1 MSWSFHIKN
10 GDLNLAGPGGFAT
23 VSGQQK
29 LIQDLKNWILTPRG
43 TDPMHPDYGSV
54 LDGGMLPD
62 GTQVN
67 SFLGGLFTS
76 ENLVEIESEV
86 RRALAAYQQ
95 QQLDRLT
102 RESALYGGKNTFS
115 AGEILVSVDDVSLQQ
130 VGDTVLVTCLISTGN
145 GDQLSFS
152 QALS

>member
-23 VSGQQK
+23 VTGQQK
-29 LIQDLKNWILTPRG
+29 LIQDLKDWILTPRG

-54 LDGGMLPD
+54 LDGGLNAD
-62 GTQVN
+62 GTQAD
-67 SFLGGLFTS
+67 SYIGGLITS
-76 ENLVEIESEV
+76 ESLIEIEAEV
-86 RRALAAYQQ
+86 RRVLAAYQQ

-102 RESALYGGKNTFS
+102 RENALFGGKNTFS
-115 AGEILVSVDDVSLQQ
+115 AGEILAAVMDVNMQQ
-130 VGDTVLVTCLISTGN
+130 INDTVLATCVIQTAN

>member
-23 VSGQQK
+23 VTGQQK
-29 LIQDLKNWILTPRG
+29 LIQDLKDWLLTPRG

-54 LDGGMLPD
+54 LDGGILPD
-62 GTQVN
+62 GTVAN
-67 SFLGGLFTS
+67 SYIGGLVTS
-76 ENLVEIESEV
+76 ENLIEIEAEV
-86 RRALAAYQQ
+86 RRILAAYQQ

-102 RESALYGGKNTFS
+102 RENALFGGKNTFS
-115 AGEILVSVDDVSLQQ
+115 AGEILASVSDVNLQQ
-130 VGDTVLVTCLISTGN
+130 VGDTVLATCVIETAN

>member
-23 VSGQQK
+23 VTGQQK
-29 LIQDLKNWILTPRG
+29 LIQDLKNWLLSPRG
-43 TDPMHPDYGSV
+43 VDPMHPDFGSV
-54 LDGGMLPD
+54 LDGGVLPN
-62 GTQVN
+62 GAQVD
-67 SFLGGLFTS
+67 SFIGGVITS
-76 ENLVEIESEV
+76 EALVEIEGEI
-86 RRALAAYQQ
+86 RRILASYQQ

-102 RESALYGGKNTFS
+102 RENTLFGGRNTFS
-115 AGEILVSVDDVSLQQ
+115 AGEILASITDVQLQQ
-130 VGDTVLVTCLISTGN
+130 VGDTVLVTCVIETAS